1 MSEYGNGNCLALV
14 EVCALLSATLVY
26 SGTKA
31 NLNFHKTG
39 SSVALFYY
47 ILRKILQQMLLSS
60 RNTHILLIRRTFS
73 KVMEL

>member
-39 SSVALFYY
+39 SSVSCTP
-47 ILRKILQQMLLSS
+47 LLYSEEDS
-60 RNTHILLIRRTFS
+60 AADATI
-73 KVMEL
+73 K

>member
-39 SSVALFYY
+39 SSVSCT
-47 ILRKILQQMLLSS
+47 LLLYSEEDS
-60 RNTHILLIRRTFS
+60 AADATI
-73 KVMEL
+73 K